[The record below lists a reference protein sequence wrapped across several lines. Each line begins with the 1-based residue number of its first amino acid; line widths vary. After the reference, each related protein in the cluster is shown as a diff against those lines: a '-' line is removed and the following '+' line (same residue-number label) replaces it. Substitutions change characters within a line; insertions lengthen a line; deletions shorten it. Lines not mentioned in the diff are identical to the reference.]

1 VTDDAILDAI
11 LAHEGGF
18 SNHPHDTGR
27 ATNWGI
33 TQATLS
39 EWIGRPASEHDVRNL
54 TVGVARDIYRAR
66 YIRPFDAMNLAPEI
80 KAQVVDIAVNS
91 GVTTARAMLSE
102 AMKHPERDLGVQL
115 VIERL
120 KHYARIVKGKPTQSV
135 FLLGWVNRAVAY
147 LPVKS

>member
-66 YIRPFDAMNLAPEI
+66 YIRPFDAMNMAPEI

>member
-1 VTDDAILDAI
+1 VEMAKA
-11 LAHEGGF
+11 
-18 SNHPHDTGR
+18 
-27 ATNWGI
+27 
-33 TQATLS
+33 
-39 EWIGRPASEHDVRNL
+39 
-54 TVGVARDIYRAR
+54 IYRAR
-66 YIRPFDAMNLAPEI
+66 YIRPFDAMNLPHPI

-102 AMKHPERDLGVQL
+102 AMKHPERELQVQL

-147 LPVKS
+147 LPVKP